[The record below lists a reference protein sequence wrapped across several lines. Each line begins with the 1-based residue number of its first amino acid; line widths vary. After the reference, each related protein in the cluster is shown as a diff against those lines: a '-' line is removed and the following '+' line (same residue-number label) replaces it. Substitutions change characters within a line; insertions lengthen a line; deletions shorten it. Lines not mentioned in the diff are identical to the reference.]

1 MAKPRI
7 TASSTPG
14 AQESSDVDD
23 DRTNAR
29 WKRRKQTVHM
39 CKTHCA
45 PRYYCRFFCLLHT
58 CAAAMWEQT
67 VYNKCVY
74 RKQKTVSAKKKFI
87 NKWKTERNWDCSQ
100 CVHTPSTN
108 THTSTRRSLRS
119 AIWKIAPKNH
129 TCSFFIFL
137 FSFCNGFFSSSF
149 SDWFVVCFFFTINVD
164 RCLLHCLL
172 VLFWSSIY
180 VSTKRIFTDF
190 FGLYFFFDFSSAN
203 EIYNRSLNGR
213 WRFVLSSFVEK
224 IQNGFG
230 RMSRFSPRNEKKNC
244 IYFASFT
251 QKKKSE
257 KRRITL

>member
-1 MAKPRI
+1 MKWNRTICLSPSPLSVPLTVDIRLGVYVCLFVYGQTAHYSQLNTGRTRI
-7 TASSTPG
+7 
-14 AQESSDVDD
+14 SDVDD

-100 CVHTPSTN
+100 CLHTPSTN

-129 TCSFFIFL
+129 TCSFSIFL

-164 RCLLHCLL
+164 RCLLDCLL

-180 VSTKRIFTDF
+180 VTTKRIFTDF
-190 FGLYFFFDFSSAN
+190 FGLYFFFWFFLREWN
-203 EIYNRSLNGR
+203 L
-213 WRFVLSSFVEK
+213 
-224 IQNGFG
+224 
-230 RMSRFSPRNEKKNC
+230 
-244 IYFASFT
+244 
-251 QKKKSE
+251 
-257 KRRITL
+257 